1 MYSVPGGALCRQYSG
16 NKLLSSPR
24 QTRIYRWPSRTG
36 LVYGS
41 VPRYSLRSHP
51 RKFTCPSISFAVIT
65 KASASRKLLAC
76 AHAAGSMTAGGVT
89 NGACTIYMPRVR
101 FLPPPPPPPFATD
114 LLQRLPGVDVRLEDC
129 LQGAKH
135 TDMKAEKGVFSW
147 NLPRLGIDLLL
158 RPPHP
163 AGRFLSPGSRV
174 WGCFGAFPRRRFHL
188 CFGRFSTRFELESN
202 RDRKAGRIRP
212 RRARPRRGPQPTITG
227 NR

>member
-1 MYSVPGGALCRQYSG
+1 MGRPKEGHTYMYSVPGGALCRQYSG

-129 LQGAKH
+129 LGDADRWQ
-135 TDMKAEKGVFSW
+135 
-147 NLPRLGIDLLL
+147 PRL
-158 RPPHP
+158 P
-163 AGRFLSPGSRV
+163 ARLPQDQRLPKKILANPALGRHTVPKVTRYHGDDQ
-174 WGCFGAFPRRRFHL
+174 A
-188 CFGRFSTRFELESN
+188 STC
-202 RDRKAGRIRP
+202 
-212 RRARPRRGPQPTITG
+212 
-227 NR
+227 